1 MTETPPGVVAGRRD
15 RLHGRRRGH
24 KLRPAQQTRL
34 DTGLAARQSSVAAV
48 AASGPAGIFPVPP
61 REIWLEVGFGGGEH
75 IAWQAAQNPDV
86 GLIGCEVFETGIVT
100 LLAHLSGAA
109 EDNVRIIVDD
119 AHLVLDVLPEASLA
133 RAFILFPDPWPK
145 TRHHKRRF
153 VSRETMDLLARVLRC
168 GAELRLGTDDVAY
181 MRVML
186 EVACGHPDFEWL
198 ARRPADWRE
207 RPADWPQTRYEAK
220 AIAQGRPPAF
230 LRLIRRPRPTTV

>member
-1 MTETPPGVVAGRRD
+1 MIDGPPGAAGRRD

-24 KLRPAQQTRL
+24 KLRPGQQELL
-34 DTGLAARQSSVAAV
+34 DAVLPRYRRAV
-48 AASGPAGIFPVPP
+48 ADITLSGPAGIFPASP

-75 IAWQAAQNPDV
+75 LAWQAAHNPDI
-86 GLIGCEVFETGIVT
+86 GLIGCEIFETGIAT
-100 LLAHLSGAA
+100 LLAQRRDAPV
-109 EDNVRIIVDD
+109 DNVRIVVDD
-119 AHLVLDVLPEASLA
+119 ARLVLDAVPEASLA

-153 VSRETMDLLARVLRC
+153 VSRETMDALARALSD
-168 GAELRLGTDDVAY
+168 GAELRLGTDDLAY

-186 EVACGHPDFEWL
+186 AVACGHPDFEWL
-198 ARRPADWRE
+198 ARRPTDWRE

-230 LRLIRRPRPTTV
+230 LRLVRRPRG